1 MAEYGGL
8 TRRRSGRSVDS
19 RRERERERE
28 RERARASELERE
40 RRNEQKKGSRVK
52 LWVFWSLWKVGGGI
66 LVARYYRDSGYIYS
80 KNCRPKNLSFLS
92 IRLL

>member
-19 RRERERERE
+19 RRE

-92 IRLL
+92 MRLL

>member
-28 RERARASELERE
+28 RTRASELERE
-40 RRNEQKKGSRVK
+40 RGEMKRRRGVGSSYGYFGHYGK
-52 LWVFWSLWKVGGGI
+52 LVGVFW
-66 LVARYYRDSGYIYS
+66 
-80 KNCRPKNLSFLS
+80 
-92 IRLL
+92 